1 MAHWITA
8 LTLIADNFGSIPSIH
23 LKVYKDLEL
32 LDHDDLE
39 LTDYSCLCLLSAGIK
54 AVGHHAQLRH
64 HFNIHE

>member
-39 LTDYSCLCLLSAGIK
+39 LTDYSCLCLSLIR
-54 AVGHHAQLRH
+54 LCT
-64 HFNIHE
+64 IMPEPT